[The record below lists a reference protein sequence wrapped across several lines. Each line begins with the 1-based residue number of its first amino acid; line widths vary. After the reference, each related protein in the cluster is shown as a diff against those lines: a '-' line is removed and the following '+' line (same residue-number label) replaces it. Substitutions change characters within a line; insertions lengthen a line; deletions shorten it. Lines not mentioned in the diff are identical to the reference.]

1 MRNFTPTNCI
11 IWVKF
16 SDIDMVQISDFQKNN
31 HKEYYQIKI
40 DDDFIQWGGVNTTET
55 LISVVW

>member
-1 MRNFTPTNCI
+1 
-11 IWVKF
+11 
-16 SDIDMVQISDFQKNN
+16 MVQISDFQKNN